1 MGGRLQRGGGLWDQM
16 LQMVKED
23 EVLKRLDGLGR
34 KRSVLTSLEVV
45 LLWGAVGWDG
55 RLEINQILRDNYR
68 NG

>member
-1 MGGRLQRGGGLWDQM
+1 M